1 MRKDI
6 YEISA
11 ERVNDV
17 CGIPLCTVMETLEID
32 PNEIVSLMDEE
43 VDWVDFFGILIWI
56 IIIRM
61 YYRYVTKQTN
71 TTNENT

>member
-1 MRKDI
+1 M
-6 YEISA
+6 
-11 ERVNDV
+11 
-17 CGIPLCTVMETLEID
+17 
-32 PNEIVSLMDEE
+32 
-43 VDWVDFFGILIWI
+43 DWVDFFGILIWV